1 MEQLV
6 SLSLASFSV
15 EGQSFKQLYTISDA
29 VGRKG
34 DVEEM
39 FIVRTECSYVCSSP
53 AVHYLH
59 VLYSNIY

>member
-15 EGQSFKQLYTISDA
+15 VGQSFEHLYTVSDA

-34 DVEEM
+34 DVEDM
-39 FIVRTECSYVCSSP
+39 FIVRIECSYV
-53 AVHYLH
+53 Y
-59 VLYSNIY
+59 